1 MGSVNVNRNISDA
14 FYRYKMPRIQ
24 AKVEGKGNGIKTVI
38 VNMVDVAK
46 AIGRPAT
53 YPTKYFGCELGAQTQ
68 FDFKNER
75 FIVNGSHD
83 ATKLQDLLD
92 GFIRR
97 YVLCPACD
105 NPETELMVS
114 SKKGTISQGC
124 KACGHHGLLESNH
137 KLNTYILKNPPSL
150 NPAVQGSSLTEG
162 KRGKRSKRAANG
174 ADATAGATA
183 TGNNATASPTITTP
197 TVATTGATTNGNRS
211 GSPES
216 GHDANNAAD
225 LLIAEPPKRNVA
237 NDEEDDDKWAV
248 DVSEEAVRARLQ
260 DLTDGAKGMTMSD
273 DLEKTEKER
282 MDMFYKLVK
291 CRRDSGQ
298 LDNHKE
304 LIAEAERLE
313 IKTKAPLILAEVLF
327 DQAIA
332 AQAKKYRVLLLRF
345 THDDIKAQR
354 YLIRGIEQVIALH
367 KDALM
372 PKVPGIFKLF
382 YDADILEEKAFDEW
396 SSKVSKKYVSK
407 DLSQEIHDRAVP
419 FLTWLKVAEEEESES
434 ESDLEI
440 EYDDRAK
447 QQPLKQ
453 QQQPPAQKPAAAND
467 DDSDDDFDID
477 AI

>member
-1 MGSVNVNRNISDA
+1 MGSVNVNRTVSDA

-92 GFIRR
+92 GFIRK

-114 SKKGTISQGC
+114 AKKGTISQGC
-124 KACGHHGLLESNH
+124 KACGYHGLLESNH

-162 KRGKRSKRAANG
+162 KRGKRSKRANGETTTTTTTATANG
-174 ADATAGATA
+174 D
-183 TGNNATASPTITTP
+183 
-197 TVATTGATTNGNRS
+197 RS
-211 GSPES
+211 GSPENDTS
-216 GHDANNAAD
+216 TTDIVVEAPEKMAD
-225 LLIAEPPKRNVA
+225 ENG
-237 NDEEDDDKWAV
+237 DDDNWAV

-260 DLTDGAKGMTMSD
+260 DLTDGAKGMTISD
-273 DLEKTEKER
+273 DLDKTEKER

-291 CRRDSGQ
+291 CRRDAGQ

-304 LIAEAERLE
+304 LVTEAERLE
-313 IKTKAPLILAEVLF
+313 IKTKAPLVLAELLF
-327 DQAIA
+327 DQNIA

-345 THDDIKAQR
+345 THDDIKAQK

-372 PKVPGIFKLF
+372 PKVPGILKLF
-382 YDADILEEKAFDEW
+382 YDVDILEEKALFEW
-396 SSKVSKKYVSK
+396 SNKVTKKYVSK
-407 DLSQEIHDRAVP
+407 DLSQEIHDKAAP
-419 FLTWLKVAEEEESES
+419 FLTWLKEAEEEDSES
-434 ESDLEI
+434 EEEDDDLEI

-447 QQPLKQ
+447 QSLKPQQP
-453 QQQPPAQKPAAAND
+453 PPAQKKPAVVE
-467 DDSDDDFDID
+467 DSDDEDDFDID